1 MKYFRF
7 TFFTTVLIL
16 SSLVNANYLDRDE
29 VQNFVDYLS
38 EKHDFKKSYLLDIFS
53 KTEKQQK
60 IIDLMNNPS
69 EKVTPWDDYKKRV
82 SLTRVQSGIRFLNTY
97 EQWFDKA
104 EEVYGVPREVITSI
118 IGLET
123 NYGGY
128 KGRTRVIDAL
138 TTAAFDY
145 PRRRDF
151 FKIQLEEYFLLTR
164 EEGFDPLEIKGSYAG
179 AMGFVQFMPD
189 NYRKLAI
196 DFDGDGKKDIL
207 SNPADAIGSVANFLS
222 SNLGNKKGWDRDGFI
237 AIQASPKGYKKNIK
251 SSFKLKSFKELDIE
265 IDSEL
270 NASKKYIQISL
281 FPKDDT
287 KEEYWIGDKNLY
299 AITRYNPSSKYAMSV
314 FLLSRE
320 FINIGN

>member
-1 MKYFRF
+1 VKSLK
-7 TFFTTVLIL
+7 TIFFTITIFL
-16 SSLVNANYLDRDE
+16 SSYSHANYLDRNE
-29 VQNFVDYLS
+29 VHDFVDYLVKKHNF
-38 EKHDFKKSYLLDIFS
+38 EKNYLLGIFS

-69 EKVTPWDDYKKRV
+69 EKVTSWDRYKKRV
-82 SLTRVQSGIRFLNTY
+82 SLTRIQNGVRFLTVY
-97 EQWFDKA
+97 KKWFDKA
-104 EEVYGVPREVITSI
+104 EDVYGVPREVIASI

-151 FKIQLEEYFLLTR
+151 FRIQLEEYFLLTR

-189 NYRKLAI
+189 NYRKLAV
-196 DFDGDGKKDIL
+196 DFDGDNNKDIL

-222 SNLGNKKGWDRDGFI
+222 SNKGNKRGWDRNGFI
-237 AIQASPKGYKKNIK
+237 AIEALPKKYKKNIK
-251 SSFKLKSFKELDIE
+251 SSFKLKSLKELDITA
-265 IDSEL
+265 DADL
-270 NASKKYIQISL
+270 NPEKNYIQISL
-281 FPKDDT
+281 FPNDELKD
-287 KEEYWIGDKNLY
+287 EYWLGDKNLY

-320 FINIGN
+320 LKNIGN